1 MASPGKEDQLRRI
14 LYELQ
19 LMENTAQILQQRL
32 QILTNAQIELRV
44 SQQSLTEMKDLQPDT
59 PILVPVGGAAFIHA
73 KTAPLDKVIV
83 GVGADVSVE
92 MEYPKALEDVN
103 KRLEE
108 VEKTLVAVEGQLSQ
122 VLAQMQSHQ
131 EAGNRLSAVL
141 QGEGARV
148 R

>member
-19 LMENTAQILQQRL
+19 MMEGTAQVLQQRM
-32 QILTNAQIELRV
+32 QILTNAQTELRV
-44 SQQSLTEMKDLQPDT
+44 SQQSLVEMKDLAVDT
-59 PILVPVGGAAFIHA
+59 PILVPVGGATFIHA

-92 MEYPKALEDVN
+92 MDYAKAVEDVN

-108 VEKTLVAVEGQLSQ
+108 VEKTLTSVDEQLGQ

-131 EAGNRLSAVL
+131 DAGNRLSAEL

>member
-19 LMENTAQILQQRL
+19 LMENTAQVLQQRM
-32 QILTNAQIELRV
+32 QILTNAQTELRV
-44 SQQSLTEMKDLQPDT
+44 SQQSLNDLKDVQPDT
-59 PILVPVGGAAFIHA
+59 PMLVPVGGAAFVHA
-73 KTAPLDKVIV
+73 KTAPIDKVII

-92 MEYPKALEDVN
+92 MEYPKAVEDIN

-108 VEKTLVAVEGQLSQ
+108 VEKTLAAVEEQLGQ

-131 EAGNRLSAVL
+131 EAGNRLSAEL
-141 QGEGARV
+141 QGEGTVV